1 MRAVGDSR
9 LSTLASVVMRY
20 SLDVRAGDIVMVQ
33 GPAAAAPFWTA
44 LASELADL
52 GAHPMF
58 RPELEGVDALVLERG
73 SQEQITAITELERI
87 ESEVP
92 NKVLTVWYE
101 TNTRRLS
108 AVAPARLA
116 AARAA
121 RADLWRRFFERV
133 AAGEARWC
141 GVTLPSQASAQEAAM
156 SLEEYQQFVYG
167 AGHLEDADP
176 ISRWRQ
182 VSAEQ
187 AEVIEKLSP
196 VRELRIVAEET
207 DLTVDVGASTWLN
220 ADGHE
225 NFPDGEVY
233 TSPDAGAT
241 RGHISF
247 SFDSTYHGN
256 DVAGVRLWFEDGR
269 VVREEAS
276 RGARFLTGML
286 DMDEGAR
293 RLGEVAFG
301 LNDEIQRATRNT
313 AFDEKIGGTCHVALG
328 MAFPEAGGSNHSGLH
343 WDLVC
348 DLRQG
353 GEVYGDGELIA
364 RNGRFL

>member
-1 MRAVGDSR
+1 MGDRR
-9 LSTLASVVMRY
+9 LSTLASVVTRY
-20 SLDVRAGDIVMVQ
+20 SLEVRAGDIVMVQ
-33 GPAAAAPFWTA
+33 GPAAPAPFWAA
-44 LASELADL
+44 LARELADL

-58 RPELEGVDALVLERG
+58 RPELDGIDALVLQRG
-73 SQEQITAITELERI
+73 SQEQITTITELERI

-92 NKVLTVWYE
+92 DKVLTVWYE

-121 RADLWRRFFERV
+121 RANLWRRFFERV
-133 AAGEARWC
+133 AAGDARWC

-156 SLEEYQQFVYG
+156 SLEQYEQFVYG
-167 AGHLEDADP
+167 AGHLDDADP
-176 ISRWRQ
+176 IARWRR
-182 VSAEQ
+182 VSVEQ
-187 AEVIEKLSP
+187 AAVIEKLSP
-196 VRELRIVAEET
+196 VGELRIVAEDT
-207 DLTVDVGASTWLN
+207 DLTVDVSASTWLN

-233 TSPDAGAT
+233 TSPDANAT

-256 DVAGVRLWFEDGR
+256 DVAGVRLWFEEGR

-276 RGARFLTGML
+276 RGAPFLTGML
-286 DMDEGAR
+286 DMDDGAR

-301 LNDEIQRATRNT
+301 LNDEIQRGTRNT

-348 DLRQG
+348 DLRRG

-364 RNGRFL
+364 RDGRFL